1 MNSICIGGKRT
12 ALLSFILFLM
22 LTAPVAR
29 GGDLGPPF
37 DPVVPGMNLVKLVS
51 GTEALQAIN
60 KLHGLAIPMKAGFIA
75 HYGDTQGKATIWVSE
90 APTVA
95 AGEEQIDVMIEKMKD
110 NPRSP
115 FRKYEHATVND
126 VPIIRFHGMGQ
137 IHAVFQLDAW
147 VYWISAYDKDMN
159 KLLTHLCQN
168 EAQNPN

>member
-1 MNSICIGGKRT
+1 MNSARIHGRRT
-12 ALLSFILFLM
+12 ALLSFILFFF

-29 GGDLGPPF
+29 GGDSAPPF
-37 DPVVPGMNLVKLVS
+37 DPAVPGINLVKLVS

-75 HYGDTQGKATIWVSE
+75 HYTGSHGKTTIWVSE

-95 AGEEQIDVMIEKMKD
+95 AGKQQIDVMIEKMKE

-115 FRKYEHATVND
+115 FRNYDSLAVND

-137 IHAVFQLDAW
+137 VHTVFQLDAW
-147 VYWISAYDKDMN
+147 VYWISAHGKDMDI
-159 KLLTHLCQN
+159 LLTHLCQD
-168 EAQNPN
+168 ET